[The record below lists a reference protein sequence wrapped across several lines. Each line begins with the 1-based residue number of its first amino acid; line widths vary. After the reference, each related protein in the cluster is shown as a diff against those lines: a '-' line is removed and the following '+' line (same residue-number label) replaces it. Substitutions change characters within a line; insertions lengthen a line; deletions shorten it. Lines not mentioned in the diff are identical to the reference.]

1 MNTQI
6 SQALRAAIADDAFA
20 ASFQTLG
27 QYRQALIRILDGQAA
42 GLTDQQPP
50 RSTGY
55 RCAACCAPAGAQH
68 VAACPEAG
76 LPRAATIA
84 IDMLAELDPSKMPLA
99 VPAAIGV
106 MRAALA
112 DQQLSAGARQLD
124 ADSETAARQKFEA
137 AMRTE
142 GVTDFRRRPSG
153 RYHHMVLEWH
163 WLGWR
168 GAVRAGVA
176 A

>member
-76 LPRAATIA
+76 LSRAATVA

-106 MRAALA
+106 LRTGLADNYTRLTCATERAAAPADLTAEQARSALLA
-112 DQQLSAGARQLD
+112 MPLD
-124 ADSETAARQKFEA
+124 E
-137 AMRTE
+137 
-142 GVTDFRRRPSG
+142 VTD
-153 RYHHMVLEWH
+153 L
-163 WLGWR
+163 
-168 GAVRAGVA
+168 VRATHQPSAQDGGGA
-176 A
+176 